1 MEKYFNK
8 EFLMQHKKKII
19 QIGAAVLIIIVAIAI
34 YASGH
39 SNKDEDIDVAGAS
52 TDTNA
57 AVQTAEEEP
66 EEVIVDICGA
76 VNDSKVVTLPA
87 GARVEDAIKAAGG
100 TTDEADLSGI
110 NRAAI
115 LTDGEKIYIPTADE
129 VERGIE
135 LPSSENVT
143 TSDGTININEATAE
157 ELETLNGIGPVTA
170 EKIIQYR
177 TEYGKFENK
186 EDLMEV
192 NGIGEKTY
200 AQIKDK
206 IRV

>member
-1 MEKYFNK
+1 MEKYLNK
-8 EFLMQHKKKII
+8 EFILQHKKKIM
-19 QIGAAVLIIIVAIAI
+19 QIGAIVLILIVAIAI
-34 YASGH
+34 YAAGH
-39 SNKDEDIDVAGAS
+39 SEKQEDIEIAQS
-52 TDTNA
+52 NDTKA
-57 AVQTAEEEP
+57 TETTEEP
-66 EEVIVDICGA
+66 DEVIIDICGA

-110 NRAAI
+110 NRAAV

-135 LPSSENVT
+135 LPSAEGNIST
-143 TSDGTININEATAE
+143 DGSININEATAE

-177 TEYGKFENK
+177 TEYGKFKTK

>member
-1 MEKYFNK
+1 MEKYLNR
-8 EFLMQHKKKII
+8 EFFLQHKKKII
-19 QIGAAVLIIIVAIAI
+19 QIGAAVLILIVAIAI
-34 YASGH
+34 YAAGH
-39 SNKDEDIDVAGAS
+39 SGEPDDIEVATGS
-52 TDTNA
+52 NDTA
-57 AVQTAEEEP
+57 AAEQSEEP

-76 VNDSKVVTLPA
+76 VNDSKVVTLPS
-87 GARVEDAIKAAGG
+87 GSRVEDAIKAAGG
-100 TTDEADLSGI
+100 LTDEADLSGI
-110 NRAAI
+110 NRAAE
-115 LTDGEKIYIPTADE
+115 LADGEKIYIPTADE

-135 LPSSENVT
+135 LPSAESNI
-143 TSDGTININEATAE
+143 SADDSININEATAE

-177 TEYGKFENK
+177 TEYGKFESK
-186 EDLMEV
+186 EELMEV

>member
-1 MEKYFNK
+1 MGKYLNK
-8 EFLMQHKKKII
+8 EFFLLHRKKII
-19 QIGAAVLIIIVAIAI
+19 QIGLIVLILVVAIAI
-34 YASGH
+34 YAASHSGEPDDIEVSAG
-39 SNKDEDIDVAGAS
+39 SNDTVVAEQA
-52 TDTNA
+52 
-57 AVQTAEEEP
+57 EEP
-66 EEVIVDICGA
+66 EEVIIDICGA

-87 GARVEDAIKAAGG
+87 GSRVEDAIKAAGG
-100 TTDEADLSGI
+100 ITDEADLSGI
-110 NRAAI
+110 NRAAE
-115 LTDGEKIYIPTADE
+115 LSDGEKIYIPTADE

-135 LPSSENVT
+135 LPSAEGNISA
-143 TSDGTININEATAE
+143 DGSININEATAE

>member
-1 MEKYFNK
+1 MEKYLNK
-8 EFLMQHKKKII
+8 EFILQHKKKII
-19 QIGAAVLIIIVAIAI
+19 QIGAIVLILIVAIAI
-34 YASGH
+34 YAAGH
-39 SNKDEDIDVAGAS
+39 SEKKEDIEIAQS
-52 TDTNA
+52 NDTK
-57 AVQTAEEEP
+57 TAETTEEA
-66 EEVIVDICGA
+66 EEVIIDICGA

-100 TTDEADLSGI
+100 ITDEADLSGI
-110 NRAAI
+110 NRAAV

-135 LPSSENVT
+135 LPSAEGNIST
-143 TSDGTININEATAE
+143 DGSININEATAE

-177 TEYGKFENK
+177 TEYGKFETK

>member
-1 MEKYFNK
+1 MEKYLNR
-8 EFLMQHKKKII
+8 EFFLQHKKKII
-19 QIGAAVLIIIVAIAI
+19 QIGAAVLILIVAIAI
-34 YASGH
+34 YAAGH
-39 SNKDEDIDVAGAS
+39 SGEPDDIEVATGS
-52 TDTNA
+52 NDTA
-57 AVQTAEEEP
+57 AAEQSEEP

-76 VNDSKVVTLPA
+76 VNDSKVVTLPS
-87 GARVEDAIKAAGG
+87 GSRVEDAIKAAGG
-100 TTDEADLSGI
+100 LTDEADLSGI
-110 NRAAI
+110 NRAAE
-115 LTDGEKIYIPTADE
+115 LADGEKIYIPTADE

-135 LPSSENVT
+135 LPSAESNI
-143 TSDGTININEATAE
+143 SADGSININEATAE

-177 TEYGKFENK
+177 TEYGKFESK
-186 EDLMEV
+186 EELMEV

>member
-1 MEKYFNK
+1 MEKYLNK
-8 EFLMQHKKKII
+8 EFILQHKKKIM
-19 QIGAAVLIIIVAIAI
+19 QIGAIVLILIVAIAI
-34 YASGH
+34 YAAGH
-39 SNKDEDIDVAGAS
+39 SEKQEDIEIAQS
-52 TDTNA
+52 NDTKA
-57 AVQTAEEEP
+57 TETTEEP
-66 EEVIVDICGA
+66 EEVIIDICGA

-110 NRAAI
+110 NRAAV

-135 LPSSENVT
+135 LPSAEGNIST
-143 TSDGTININEATAE
+143 DGSININEATAE

-177 TEYGKFENK
+177 TEYGKFKTK

>member
-1 MEKYFNK
+1 MEKYLNK
-8 EFLMQHKKKII
+8 DFIMQHKKKIM
-19 QIGAAVLIIIVAIAI
+19 QIGVIVLILIVAIAI
-34 YASGH
+34 YAAGH
-39 SNKDEDIDVAGAS
+39 SKKQEDIEIAQS
-52 TDTNA
+52 NDTK
-57 AVQTAEEEP
+57 TTETTEEP
-66 EEVIVDICGA
+66 EEVIIDICGA

-110 NRAAI
+110 NRAAV

-135 LPSSENVT
+135 LPSAEGNIST
-143 TSDGTININEATAE
+143 DGSININEATAE

-177 TEYGKFENK
+177 TEYGKFKTK

>member
-1 MEKYFNK
+1 MEKYLNK
-8 EFLMQHKKKII
+8 EFLMQHKKKIM
-19 QIGAAVLIIIVAIAI
+19 QIGAVVLILIVAIAI
-34 YASGH
+34 YAAGH
-39 SNKDEDIDVAGAS
+39 SDKNDDIDIAQNNNEAP
-52 TDTNA
+52 A
-57 AVQTAEEEP
+57 AVQNEEK
-66 EEVIVDICGA
+66 EVIIDICGA

-100 TTDEADLSGI
+100 ITDEADLSGI
-110 NRAAI
+110 NRAAV

-135 LPSSENVT
+135 LPSTESNIS
-143 TSDGTININEATAE
+143 SDDSININEATAE

-177 TEYGKFENK
+177 TEYGKFEKK

>member
-1 MEKYFNK
+1 MEKYLNK
-8 EFLMQHKKKII
+8 EFILQHKKKII
-19 QIGAAVLIIIVAIAI
+19 QIGAIVLILIVAIAI
-34 YASGH
+34 YAAGH
-39 SNKDEDIDVAGAS
+39 SEKQEDIEIAQS
-52 TDTNA
+52 NDTK
-57 AVQTAEEEP
+57 TAETTEVV
-66 EEVIVDICGA
+66 EEVIIDICGA

-100 TTDEADLSGI
+100 ITDEADLSGI
-110 NRAAI
+110 NRAAV

-135 LPSSENVT
+135 LPSAEGNIST
-143 TSDGTININEATAE
+143 DGSININEATAE

-177 TEYGKFENK
+177 TEYGKFETK

>member
-1 MEKYFNK
+1 MEKYLNK
-8 EFLMQHKKKII
+8 EFLMQHKKKIM
-19 QIGAAVLIIIVAIAI
+19 QIGAVVLILIVAIAI
-34 YASGH
+34 YAAGH
-39 SNKDEDIDVAGAS
+39 SDKNDDIDIAQNNNEAP
-52 TDTNA
+52 A
-57 AVQTAEEEP
+57 AVQNEET
-66 EEVIVDICGA
+66 EEVIIDICGA

-100 TTDEADLSGI
+100 ITDEADLSGI
-110 NRAAI
+110 NRAAV
-115 LTDGEKIYIPTADE
+115 LTADE

-135 LPSSENVT
+135 LPSTESNIS
-143 TSDGTININEATAE
+143 SDDSININEATAE

-177 TEYGKFENK
+177 TEYGKFEKK

>member
-1 MEKYFNK
+1 MEKYLNK
-8 EFLMQHKKKII
+8 EFLMQHKKKIM
-19 QIGAAVLIIIVAIAI
+19 QIGAVVLILIVAIAI
-34 YASGH
+34 YAAGH
-39 SNKDEDIDVAGAS
+39 SDKNDDIDIAQNNNEAP
-52 TDTNA
+52 A
-57 AVQTAEEEP
+57 AVQNEET
-66 EEVIVDICGA
+66 EEVIIDICGA

-100 TTDEADLSGI
+100 ITDEADLSGI
-110 NRAAI
+110 NRAAV

-135 LPSSENVT
+135 LPSTESNIP
-143 TSDGTININEATAE
+143 SDDSININEATAE

-177 TEYGKFENK
+177 TEYGKFEKK

>member
-1 MEKYFNK
+1 M
-8 EFLMQHKKKII
+8 
-19 QIGAAVLIIIVAIAI
+19 
-34 YASGH
+34 
-39 SNKDEDIDVAGAS
+39 
-52 TDTNA
+52 
-57 AVQTAEEEP
+57 
-66 EEVIVDICGA
+66 
-76 VNDSKVVTLPA
+76 
-87 GARVEDAIKAAGG
+87 
-100 TTDEADLSGI
+100 
-110 NRAAI
+110 

-135 LPSSENVT
+135 LPSTESNIS
-143 TSDGTININEATAE
+143 SDDSININEATAE

-177 TEYGKFENK
+177 TEYGKFEKK

-206 IRV
+206 IRVTQRILIQ

>member
-1 MEKYFNK
+1 MEKYLNR
-8 EFLMQHKKKII
+8 EFFLQHKKKII
-19 QIGAAVLIIIVAIAI
+19 QIGAAVLILIVAIAI
-34 YASGH
+34 YAAGH
-39 SNKDEDIDVAGAS
+39 SGEPDDIEVATGS
-52 TDTNA
+52 NDTA
-57 AVQTAEEEP
+57 AAEQAEEP

-76 VNDSKVVTLPA
+76 VNDSKVVTLPS
-87 GARVEDAIKAAGG
+87 GSRVEDAIKAAGG
-100 TTDEADLSGI
+100 LTDEADLSGI
-110 NRAAI
+110 NRAAE
-115 LTDGEKIYIPTADE
+115 LADGEKIYIPTADE

-135 LPSSENVT
+135 LPSAESNI
-143 TSDGTININEATAE
+143 SADGSININEATAE

-177 TEYGKFENK
+177 TEYGKFESK
-186 EDLMEV
+186 EELMEV

>member
-1 MEKYFNK
+1 MGKYLNK
-8 EFLMQHKKKII
+8 EFFLLHRKKII
-19 QIGAAVLIIIVAIAI
+19 QIGLIVLILVVAIAI
-34 YASGH
+34 YAAGH
-39 SNKDEDIDVAGAS
+39 SGEPDDIEVSAGS
-52 TDTNA
+52 NDT
-57 AVQTAEEEP
+57 AVTEQAEEP
-66 EEVIVDICGA
+66 EEVIIDICGA

-87 GARVEDAIKAAGG
+87 GSRVEDAIKAAGG
-100 TTDEADLSGI
+100 ITDEADLSGI
-110 NRAAI
+110 NRAAE
-115 LTDGEKIYIPTADE
+115 LSDGEKIYIPTADE

-135 LPSSENVT
+135 LPSAEGNISA
-143 TSDGTININEATAE
+143 DGSININEATAE

>member
-1 MEKYFNK
+1 MEKYLNK
-8 EFLMQHKKKII
+8 EFILQHKKKIM
-19 QIGAAVLIIIVAIAI
+19 QIGAIVLILIVAIAI
-34 YASGH
+34 YAAGH
-39 SNKDEDIDVAGAS
+39 SEKQEDIEIAQS
-52 TDTNA
+52 NDTK
-57 AVQTAEEEP
+57 TTETTEEP
-66 EEVIVDICGA
+66 EEVIIDICGA

-110 NRAAI
+110 NRAAV

-135 LPSSENVT
+135 LPSAEGNIST
-143 TSDGTININEATAE
+143 DGSININEATAE

-177 TEYGKFENK
+177 TEYGKFKTK

>member
-1 MEKYFNK
+1 MEKYLNK
-8 EFLMQHKKKII
+8 EIIQQHKKQII
-19 QIGAAVLIIIVAIAI
+19 QIGAAVLIIIVAIAV
-34 YASGH
+34 YAAGH
-39 SNKDEDIDVAGAS
+39 SDQKDDIDIAQNNNEAQVVS
-52 TDTNA
+52 
-57 AVQTAEEEP
+57 QSEEP
-66 EEVIVDICGA
+66 EEVIIDICGA

-100 TTDEADLSGI
+100 ITDEADLSGI
-110 NRAAI
+110 TRAAV

-135 LPSSENVT
+135 LPSAEGNIS
-143 TSDGTININEATAE
+143 SDGSININEATAE

-177 TEYGKFENK
+177 TEYGKFEKK

>member
-1 MEKYFNK
+1 MEKYLNK
-8 EFLMQHKKKII
+8 EFILQHKKKIM
-19 QIGAAVLIIIVAIAI
+19 QIGAIVLILIVAIAI
-34 YASGH
+34 YAAGH
-39 SNKDEDIDVAGAS
+39 SEKQEDIEIAQS
-52 TDTNA
+52 NDTK
-57 AVQTAEEEP
+57 TTETTEEP
-66 EEVIVDICGA
+66 EEVIIDICGA

-110 NRAAI
+110 NRAAV

-135 LPSSENVT
+135 LPSAEGNIST
-143 TSDGTININEATAE
+143 DGSININEATAE
-157 ELETLNGIGPVTA
+157 ELEMLNGIGPVTA

-177 TEYGKFENK
+177 TEYGKFKTK

>member
-1 MEKYFNK
+1 MEKYLNK
-8 EFLMQHKKKII
+8 EFILQHKKKIM
-19 QIGAAVLIIIVAIAI
+19 QIGAVVLILIIAIAI
-34 YASGH
+34 YAAGH
-39 SNKDEDIDVAGAS
+39 GDKKEELDIAQNNNE
-52 TDTNA
+52 TQTE
-57 AVQTAEEEP
+57 VQSEEP
-66 EEVIVDICGA
+66 EEVIIDICGA

-100 TTDEADLSGI
+100 ITDEADLSGI
-110 NRAAI
+110 NRAAV

-129 VERGIE
+129 VEEGNI
-135 LPSSENVT
+135 S
-143 TSDGTININEATAE
+143 SDGSININEATAE

-177 TEYGKFENK
+177 SEYGKFEKK

-192 NGIGEKTY
+192 NGIGEKMY

>member
-1 MEKYFNK
+1 MEKYLNK
-8 EFLMQHKKKII
+8 EFFIEHKKQII
-19 QIGAAVLIIIVAIAI
+19 QAAAVILIFIIAIAI
-34 YASGH
+34 YI
-39 SNKDEDIDVAGAS
+39 SNNKEQQEELDIS
-52 TDTNA
+52 
-57 AVQTAEEEP
+57 QTQQVETEQAEEP
-66 EEVIVDICGA
+66 EDVIIDICGA
-76 VNDSKVVTLPA
+76 VNDSKVVTLPT
-87 GARVEDAIKAAGG
+87 GSRVEDAIKAAGG
-100 TTDEADLSGI
+100 ITDEADLSGI

-115 LTDGEKIYIPTADE
+115 LTDGEKIYIPTVDE
-129 VERGIE
+129 VKRGIDI
-135 LPSSENVT
+135 PSTGSNIS
-143 TSDGTININEATAE
+143 SDGSININEATAE

-177 TEYGKFENK
+177 DEYGKFETK

>member
-1 MEKYFNK
+1 MEKYLNK
-8 EFLMQHKKKII
+8 EFFLQHRKKII
-19 QIGAAVLIIIVAIAI
+19 QIGVIVLILIVAIAV
-34 YASGH
+34 YAAGH
-39 SNKDEDIDVAGAS
+39 SSKNDDIEVAAG
-52 TDTNA
+52 TNDT
-57 AVQTAEEEP
+57 AVAEQTEEP
-66 EEVIVDICGA
+66 DEVIVDICGA

-87 GARVEDAIKAAGG
+87 GSRVEDAIKAAGG
-100 TTDEADLSGI
+100 ITDEADLSGI
-110 NRAAI
+110 NRAAE
-115 LTDGEKIYIPTADE
+115 LADGEKIYIPTADE

-135 LPSSENVT
+135 LPSAEGNIST
-143 TSDGTININEATAE
+143 DGSININEATAE
-157 ELETLNGIGPVTA
+157 ELQTLNGIGPVTA

-177 TEYGKFENK
+177 TEYGKFESK

>member
-1 MEKYFNK
+1 MEKYLNK
-8 EFLMQHKKKII
+8 EFILQHKKKIM
-19 QIGAAVLIIIVAIAI
+19 QIGAIVLILIVAIAI
-34 YASGH
+34 YAAGH
-39 SNKDEDIDVAGAS
+39 SEKQEDIEIAQS
-52 TDTNA
+52 NDTK
-57 AVQTAEEEP
+57 TAETTEEA
-66 EEVIVDICGA
+66 EEVIIDICGA

-110 NRAAI
+110 NRAAV

-129 VERGIE
+129 VKRGIE
-135 LPSSENVT
+135 LPSAEGNIST
-143 TSDGTININEATAE
+143 DGSININEATAE

-177 TEYGKFENK
+177 TEYGKFETK